1 MCANNVTWFHSFP
14 CSKIFLYACDLY
26 DARAV
31 FLLTGLHIL
40 TLVPAKS
47 LEELLQLTDLF

>member
-1 MCANNVTWFHSFP
+1 MRANNVTCFHPFP
-14 CSKIFLYACDLY
+14 CSKPFLYACDLY

-31 FLLTGLHIL
+31 FLLKGLHIL

-47 LEELLQLTDLF
+47 LEELLELADLF

>member
-1 MCANNVTWFHSFP
+1 MCANNVTCFHPFP
-14 CSKIFLYACDLY
+14 CSKLFLYACDLY

-31 FLLTGLHIL
+31 FLLQSLHIL

-47 LEELLQLTDLF
+47 LEELLELADLF